1 MGKLTSLLVMILL
14 IPVTASVGAAADFEP
29 IPEAEKELY
38 TFDFAKTLY
47 ADDAAFEADLEALT
61 RDIGELEAL
70 KGKVATSAENL
81 YQAYHL
87 NEKVVPTWHK
97 LWVYGYLRFAINT
110 DDYGPY
116 ETIEKASGDLDSRI
130 QFVKT
135 ETQAIDDATLARY
148 FEEKPELEVYAFA
161 IEEARRYRPHT
172 LSLAEEELMAAL
184 SPHLASWSEKLFQRL
199 TDRTDYPDIVID
211 GDTLDVNL
219 NYSVL
224 INSKDR
230 QVRKDTWQGY
240 FRAEADYRD
249 LYAFTLVKAIETRNK
264 IAQLRGFRNYAE
276 SRFFDLFLGYDD
288 VAAYFDE
295 IAKHAHLRKEYE
307 KVRAAR
313 IKADTGYE
321 TVHIWD
327 RQVQAEDFDKPR
339 FGIKQA
345 CGTIKTAMACIGDE
359 YQQQLC
365 DLLDPANR
373 RLDIVTGE
381 KRVPGMFA
389 IGYPGG
395 EYQFFTQS
403 YNGYFTE
410 VRGLAHESGH
420 VVHHMLQADA
430 GVRPIYFNGPQ
441 YLTESV
447 AISSELLVGYYL
459 YDKETDLE
467 KKAYYLEQFLEDV
480 LGLLTNNMFANLE
493 LKIYE
498 GVEDG
503 SLKEA
508 DQFDQ
513 LAYDMTTPYSMYYAN
528 YPEYRGVWSAI
539 HHYFD
544 APMYNV
550 NYVVAQALA
559 LVLFDRILNEPGF
572 VDSYV
577 GMLKAGFDKSAPE
590 VIRQT
595 TGIYMLDPEVLASGF
610 AFIEQRIE
618 ELRQLYKQLGIQ
630 TG

>member
-1 MGKLTSLLVMILL
+1 MRKLRLLL
-14 IPVTASVGAAADFEP
+14 IAALVVGVSGSFCSATEFEP
-29 IPEAEKELY
+29 IPEADKEIY
-38 TFDFAKTLY
+38 TFDLAKTLY
-47 ADDAAFEADLEALT
+47 ADDAAFDADLEALT
-61 RDIGELEAL
+61 KDIGQLETL
-70 KGKVATSAENL
+70 KDKVAASAENL
-81 YQAYHL
+81 YQAYYL
-87 NEKVVPTWHK
+87 SEKIVPTWDK

-116 ETIEKASGDLDSRI
+116 EKIEKASGDLESRI

-135 ETQAIDDATLARY
+135 ETQAIDDATLAEY
-148 FEEKPELEVYAFA
+148 FGQKSELEDYAFA
-161 IEEARRYRPHT
+161 IEEARRYRSYT

-184 SPHLASWSEKLFQRL
+184 SPHLGSWSEKLFQKL
-199 TDRTDYPDIVID
+199 IDRTDYPDIVLD

-230 QVRKDTWQGY
+230 QVRKDAWEGY
-240 FRAEADYRD
+240 FRTAAEQRD

-264 IAQLRGFRNYAE
+264 VAQLKGFRNFAE
-276 SRFFDLFLGYDD
+276 SKFFDLFLSYDD
-288 VAAYFDE
+288 ISAYFDE

-327 RQVQAEDFDKPR
+327 RHVQAEDFDKPR
-339 FGIKQA
+339 FEIKQA
-345 CGTIKTAMACIGDE
+345 CSTIKTAMACVGDE
-359 YQQQLC
+359 YQQRLC
-365 DLLDPANR
+365 DLLDPTNR

-395 EYQFFTQS
+395 AYQFFSQS
-403 YNGYFTE
+403 YNGYFSE

-420 VVHHMLQADA
+420 VVHHMLQTDA
-430 GVRPIYFNGPQ
+430 GVRPIYFRGPQ
-441 YLTESV
+441 YLTESA
-447 AISSELLVGYYL
+447 AISSELIVGYYL
-459 YDKETDLE
+459 YDKETDL
-467 KKAYYLEQFLEDV
+467 KTKAYYLEQFLEDA

-498 GVEDG
+498 GVEAG
-503 SLKEA
+503 SIKEA
-508 DQFDQ
+508 DELDQ
-513 LAYDMTTPYSMYYAN
+513 LGYDMTTPYSMYYAN
-528 YPEYRGVWSAI
+528 YPEYKGVWSII

-550 NYVVAQALA
+550 NYVVAQSLA

-572 VDSYV
+572 AEDYV
-577 GMLKAGFDKSAPE
+577 GMLKAGFSEPAPE
-590 VIRQT
+590 VIEQT
-595 TGIYMLDPEVLASGF
+595 TGIYMLDPAVLSSGF
-610 AFIEQRIE
+610 AFIEQRID
-618 ELRQLYKQLGIQ
+618 ELRQLYQDLGIQ